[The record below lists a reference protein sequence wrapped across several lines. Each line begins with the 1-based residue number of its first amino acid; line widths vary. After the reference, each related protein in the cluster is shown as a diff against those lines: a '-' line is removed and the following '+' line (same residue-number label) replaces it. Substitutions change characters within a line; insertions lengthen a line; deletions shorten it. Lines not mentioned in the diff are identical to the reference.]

1 MDSSPQ
7 PTTPPPDAS
16 SRPLSPPLRGL
27 LVGAGVLSLVLGI
40 IGIVLPVLPTTPF
53 VLLAA
58 ACFARSSQRFHAM
71 LLNNRSFGPLV
82 REWEQYRSIPR
93 RTKLWAITLMSLT
106 LGSSIVFFVQAPALK
121 IVLAAIGIS
130 VAVWLYRIP
139 SR

>member
-1 MDSSPQ
+1 MDAS
-7 PTTPPPDAS
+7 PPPEPAL
-16 SRPLSPPLRGL
+16 RPLPPLLRGL
-27 LVGAGVLSLVLGI
+27 LIGAGVVSLVLGI
-40 IGIVLPVLPTTPF
+40 IGVVLPVLPTTPF

-71 LLNNRSFGPLV
+71 LLRNRLFGSLI
-82 REWEQYRSIPR
+82 REWEQHRSIPR
-93 RTKLWAITLMSLT
+93 RTKLWAIALMSLT

-121 IVLAAIGIS
+121 LLLAATGVG

>member
-1 MDSSPQ
+1 MDAS
-7 PTTPPPDAS
+7 PPPEPTM
-16 SRPLSPPLRGL
+16 RPLSPLLRGL
-27 LVGAGVLSLVLGI
+27 LIGAGIISLVLGI

-53 VLLAA
+53 VLLSA

-82 REWEQYRSIPR
+82 REWEQHRSIPR

-106 LGSSIVFFVQAPALK
+106 LGSSIAFFVQAPALK
-121 IVLAAIGIS
+121 LVLAAIGVS
-130 VAVWLYRIP
+130 VAIWLYRIP